1 MAKRA
6 TRTSTMTDRK
16 SKTTATPAV
25 TSARRKAA
33 APRRKSSGL
42 GLTSVTPTLA
52 RLAKEMTAAMATAAA
67 PGDAIALLKADHR
80 KVEQLFEDFEAA
92 ERNAEKGKL
101 AAQICLELRVHAKIE
116 EELLYPPAHEEIE
129 EDIVDEAI
137 VEHAVAK
144 NLIKQI
150 EAMKPGEHLFDAKVK
165 VLGEYIKHHVKEEE
179 NEMFPQLRQSGL
191 DLAELG
197 AQLKARKQE
206 LLEQISAKR

>member
-6 TRTSTMTDRK
+6 TRTSTTTVRK
-16 SKTTATPAV
+16 TKTTAAPAG
-25 TSARRKAA
+25 TSERRKAT

-42 GLTSVTPTLA
+42 GLTSLTPTLV
-52 RLAKEMTAAMATAAA
+52 RLAKEMTAALAAA
-67 PGDAIALLKADHR
+67 ATPGDAIALLKADHR
-80 KVEQLFEDFEAA
+80 KVEQLFKDFEAT
-92 ERNAEKGKL
+92 ERNADKGKL
-101 AAQICLELRVHAKIE
+101 AALICLELRVHAKIE

-137 VEHAVAK
+137 VEHAGAK

-165 VLGEYIKHHVKEEE
+165 VLSEYIKHHVKEEE

-197 AQLKARKQE
+197 AQLKARKQQ
-206 LLEQISAKR
+206 LLEQLSAKR